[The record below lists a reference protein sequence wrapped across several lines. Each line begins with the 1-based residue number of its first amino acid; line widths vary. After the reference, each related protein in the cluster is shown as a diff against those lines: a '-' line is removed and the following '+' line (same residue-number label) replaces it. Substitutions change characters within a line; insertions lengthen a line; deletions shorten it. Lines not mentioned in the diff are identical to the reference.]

1 MGVPMSVPTPHR
13 DCDYVR
19 SNFWDYFMNTPTEI
33 CDCHKDHK
41 CPRGEPS
48 MPPLWEFMELDLN
61 WPNYAS
67 CLPLPPVPTIE
78 VRDTWTEPRD
88 DWYLPTWVLYTLLWH
103 GRSRRVEPSTHTPAV
118 PGDPGPR
125 GPSFI
130 RPADH
135 ARRQLVHLAPQTT
148 TVSHPR
154 IVMSLQ
160 PGVNEAAV
168 KAQFA
173 QFYLERTTQELAEDL
188 DRVRNADDFKAD
200 SVAFL
205 VHALRQGAAQFSVH
219 GQQRTVSDASKPAA
233 GPGDAS

>member
-78 VRDTWTEPRD
+78 
-88 DWYLPTWVLYTLLWH
+88 
-103 GRSRRVEPSTHTPAV
+103 
-118 PGDPGPR
+118 
-125 GPSFI
+125 
-130 RPADH
+130 
-135 ARRQLVHLAPQTT
+135 LVHLAPQTT

-219 GQQRTVSDASKPAA
+219 GQQRTVSDASKSAA

>member
-1 MGVPMSVPTPHR
+1 M
-13 DCDYVR
+13 
-19 SNFWDYFMNTPTEI
+19 
-33 CDCHKDHK
+33 
-41 CPRGEPS
+41 
-48 MPPLWEFMELDLN
+48 
-61 WPNYAS
+61 
-67 CLPLPPVPTIE
+67 
-78 VRDTWTEPRD
+78 
-88 DWYLPTWVLYTLLWH
+88 
-103 GRSRRVEPSTHTPAV
+103 
-118 PGDPGPR
+118 
-125 GPSFI
+125 
-130 RPADH
+130 
-135 ARRQLVHLAPQTT
+135 HLAPQTT

-219 GQQRTVSDASKPAA
+219 GQQRTVSDASKSAA